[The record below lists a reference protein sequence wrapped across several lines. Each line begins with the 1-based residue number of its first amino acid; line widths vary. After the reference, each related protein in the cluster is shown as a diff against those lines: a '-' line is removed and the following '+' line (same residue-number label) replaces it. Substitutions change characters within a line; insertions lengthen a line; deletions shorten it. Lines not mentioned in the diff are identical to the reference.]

1 MTKDDV
7 AAFYESL
14 HEKEVRIVATIQS
27 DDGQISAFSTL
38 DGMENIKA
46 IIPLITLC
54 AQINGTTPKQI
65 LQELNRRIRYLE
77 RHGVL

>member
-7 AAFYESL
+7 TAFYESL
-14 HEKEVRIVATIQS
+14 QEKEVRIVATIQS

>member
-7 AAFYESL
+7 TAFYESL

-77 RHGVL
+77 RRGVL

>member
-77 RHGVL
+77 RRGVL

>member
-38 DGMENIKA
+38 DGT
-46 IIPLITLC
+46 LITLC

-77 RHGVL
+77 RRGVL